1 VAIFVLTSILK
12 ELQWQI
18 RTETDQTVD
27 QNAEAA
33 VVLEVLADLIRVVVL
48 VVVPADLAAMTAMPN
63 RHVRLGKNELLITRI
78 RLIPSQKH
86 HQFRMKSPLSTF
98 QLRFGFS

>member
-1 VAIFVLTSILK
+1 LK

-48 VVVPADLAAMTAMPN
+48 VVVPAVLAATTAMPN
-63 RHVRLGKNELLITRI
+63 RHVRLGKNELQIIRI
-78 RLIPSQKH
+78 RLTPSQKH

-98 QLRFGFS
+98 RLLFECS